1 LHPDDDL
8 LVKRS
13 RSGDLDAFE
22 ELVKRYESKVYTIA
36 FRFTGNHA
44 DAGDLAQDAFIR
56 AYQALGSFRGDA
68 SFATWLYRIASNVC
82 RDELRRK
89 QRRKKVS
96 LDEVLS
102 QGGGGNPSLVSVD
115 MSPQECLEK
124 TEMRELVQRELAGL
138 PRDYR
143 LILVMREI
151 QGLSY
156 EEIAS
161 ALECNLGTVKSR
173 LNRARQALK
182 QKVLE
187 HRELFDIQI
196 RLPSKDKEG

>member
-1 LHPDDDL
+1 MHPDEDL

-13 RSGDLDAFE
+13 RDGDLDAFE

-36 FRFTGNHA
+36 YRFTGNHA

-56 AYQALGSFRGDA
+56 AYQALRSFRGDA

-82 RDELRRK
+82 RDELRRQ
-89 QRRKKVS
+89 QRQKKVS
-96 LDEVLS
+96 LDEMMS
-102 QGGGGNPSLVSVD
+102 QPGGNPPLAAAD
-115 MSPQECLEK
+115 MSPQECLERS
-124 TEMRELVQRELAGL
+124 EIQELVQKQLNSLSG
-138 PRDYR
+138 DQR

-156 EEIAS
+156 EEIAA

-173 LNRARQALK
+173 LNRARQTLK
-182 QKVLE
+182 QRVLE
-187 HRELFDIQI
+187 NRELFDIKI
-196 RLPSKDKEG
+196 RLPIKGKEG